1 MPPGEEGTTPQT
13 TPWPAW
19 NPQAMRLTLA
29 TGRQF
34 VFPRNPTDYDDT
46 QTVTSTDRPTL
57 DGYLTYVWAL
67 DPQQITLQGFTR
79 EEGVGVW
86 YGLRR
91 DFQGKVATYED
102 ALSGQRIAVLVQGVR
117 LQASQK
123 PATYRW
129 QVLLKAAQ

>member
-1 MPPGEEGTTPQT
+1 MPPGEERTIPATP
-13 TPWPAW
+13 PWPNW
-19 NPQAMRLTLA
+19 QPQAMTLTLA
-29 TGRQF
+29 SGREF
-34 VFPRNPTDYDDT
+34 AFPRNPTDFDDA
-46 QTVTSTDRPTL
+46 QTLPATDRTTL
-57 DGYLTYVWAL
+57 DGVLTYVWTA

-86 YGLRR
+86 YDLRR
-91 DFQGKVATYED
+91 DFQGKVATYQD
-102 ALSGQRIAVLVQGVR
+102 ALSGQRLAVLVQAVR